1 LGEPES
7 PYGEVLGPRYGDL
20 APAVRAMHGARFSA
34 RGTLDVTH
42 GPSRIARALARISG
56 APPERRACPVTLDV
70 APEGRGFRW
79 ARSYDGHLVVTE
91 QWVQRG
97 RVVEALSGLGIHFSF
112 EVEPSGALV
121 YRHEKT
127 TLGRG
132 ALTVSLP
139 LWLGPRAE
147 GRVAPNGE
155 GSARISVSVRLPIVG
170 LLVAYEGLMHVDP
183 HGEDRS

>member
-1 LGEPES
+1 MGEPES
-7 PYGEVLGPRYGDL
+7 PYREVLGPLYGDL

-42 GPSRIARALARISG
+42 GRSFFARALARVSG
-56 APPERRACPVTLDV
+56 APPARRACPVTLEV
-70 APEGRGFRW
+70 APEGRAFRW
-79 ARSYDGHLVVTE
+79 TRSYDGHVVRTE
-91 QWVQRG
+91 QWVLGG
-97 RVVEALSGLGIHFSF
+97 RVVEALSGLAVHFAF

-132 ALTVSLP
+132 AFTVSLP
-139 LWLGPRAE
+139 LWLGPKAE
-147 GRVAPNGE
+147 GRVAPNDE

-170 LLVAYEGLMHVDP
+170 LLVAYEGLMHVGQ
-183 HGEDRS
+183 HGENRQ